1 MADAGGS
8 WRVVAASLA
17 GTSHIANGLPC
28 QDAHGWRELPGGL
41 LIAAVA
47 DGAGSAPRSD
57 EGAELVVD
65 AALEAMAAG
74 LLAGVEAGAPPVA
87 AAADGA
93 DGDRDDRAAAVLRAA
108 FAAAREA
115 LLARAADEGF
125 APRELA
131 CTLALA
137 VADGRS
143 VTAAQVG
150 DGVVL
155 AQGASGSWHSLLE
168 PQKGEYANEVL
179 LLNAP
184 EALARLSLG
193 RAADPVALVMS
204 TDGLIRLMLRLP
216 SGEPH
221 PAFLDPLVAFAR
233 QAGDPAQARRGLL
246 AFLGSER
253 VCGRTDDDKT
263 LLVALWPTAAAT
275 TSAVEDPGAGGSS
288 AVG

>member
-1 MADAGGS
+1 MADAAGG
-8 WRVVAASLA
+8 WQVVAASLA

-57 EGAELVVD
+57 EGAELVVE

-74 LLAGVEAGAPPVA
+74 LLAAVEAGASPMA
-87 AAADGA
+87 AVGDRT
-93 DGDRDDRAAAVLRAA
+93 DGDRGDRTAAVLRGA
-108 FAAAREA
+108 FVAAREA
-115 LLARAADEGF
+115 LLARAAAEGF

-137 VADGRS
+137 VADCRS
-143 VTAAQVG
+143 LTAGQVG

-155 AQGASGSWHSLLE
+155 AQGVEGAWRSLLE

-184 EALARLSLG
+184 DALDRLALT
-193 RAADPVALVMS
+193 RVEDPVALVMS

-216 SGEPH
+216 GGEPH

-233 QAGDPAQARRGLL
+233 QTGDPAQARRGLL

-263 LLVALWPTAAAT
+263 LLVALRPTAAAA
-275 TSAVEDPGAGGSS
+275 TSAVEDPGVGGITAGG
-288 AVG
+288 